1 MEINSKQYHI
11 ACGEG
16 DVGGYVII
24 PGDPGRCA
32 QIAKYLDGARHIAY
46 NREFNTYTGMLDG
59 ALVSVMS
66 TGIGGASA
74 SIAMEE
80 SVMLG
85 AHTFIRVGTCGGI
98 DMDVMAGDAVIA
110 SGAVRAEGTSR
121 EYAPIEFPAVADF
134 DVTRALADSADALG
148 MKRHV
153 GVVQCKDS
161 FYGQHSPE
169 RMPVADELLYKWNA
183 WKRLHVLASE
193 MESAAIFTVAAS
205 LGVRAG
211 TVLTCIWNQERK
223 AAGCDDPDC
232 HDSDGAIRIAIGALR
247 RLIAADAAAKL

>member
-1 MEINSKQYHI
+1 
-11 ACGEG
+11 
-16 DVGGYVII
+16 
-24 PGDPGRCA
+24 
-32 QIAKYLDGARHIAY
+32 
-46 NREFNTYTGMLDG
+46 
-59 ALVSVMS
+59 
-66 TGIGGASA
+66 
-74 SIAMEE
+74 
-80 SVMLG
+80 
-85 AHTFIRVGTCGGI
+85 
-98 DMDVMAGDAVIA
+98 
-110 SGAVRAEGTSR
+110 
-121 EYAPIEFPAVADF
+121 
-134 DVTRALADSADALG
+134 

-193 MESAAIFTVAAS
+193 MESAAIFTVASS

-223 AAGCDDPDC
+223 AAGYDDPDC

-247 RLIAADAAAKL
+247 RLIAADAEAKL